1 MPKTDID
8 YANTIIYKITCK
20 DPTIKDVYVG
30 HTTNFVQRKRAHKQS
45 CMNPKS
51 TNHTCKL
58 YTIIREHGG
67 WTNWLMEII
76 HFFKCNDQ
84 CEARIKEQ
92 EYFILLNATLNSVE
106 PMPVPKPPVKTL
118 SFVIGPPKVTH
129 DSSGFVCDKADN
141 SCFKFYCDACNY
153 GTIKKSSMTKH
164 LSTSKHINLIS
175 NNVKVSRSCSTG
187 YSCNIC
193 EKSFNDRAGL
203 WRHTKKCTPK
213 TTLDEQNFVIDKEFV
228 MQLIKEN
235 IELKTLMLDTQN
247 KIIKRISNENV

>member
-1 MPKTDID
+1 
-8 YANTIIYKITCK
+8 
-20 DPTIKDVYVG
+20 
-30 HTTNFVQRKRAHKQS
+30 
-45 CMNPKS
+45 
-51 TNHTCKL
+51 
-58 YTIIREHGG
+58 
-67 WTNWLMEII
+67 MEII

-118 SFVIGPPKVTH
+118 PIEIETH
-129 DSSGFVCDKADN
+129 KMTHNSSGLDCDKPDN

-164 LSTSKHINLIS
+164 WSTSKHIKTTNA
-175 NNVKVSRSCSTG
+175 NGKVSKSCSTS

-193 EKSFNDRAGL
+193 QKSFNDRAGL
-203 WRHTKKCTPK
+203 WRHTKKCTSI
-213 TTLDEQNFVIDKEFV
+213 TTLDVHNFVIGKEFV

-235 IELKTLMLDTQN
+235 IELQNLMLDTQN
-247 KIIKRISNENV
+247 KIINRISKENE